1 MSQGWTSEF
10 RFESAWF
17 TILVI
22 WEGQVAGKWDE
33 IESLSRLQL
42 YLSVFQLL
50 NLSTDNL
57 KEGFRQLK
65 VPDHDTEYGLMGDIR
80 LIYDLPIRETCYK
93 VRNTT
98 KVLNEV
104 TFAAGIYHIPTSMIT
119 SYWVWLLFVGLPG
132 IIEDTPNRI
141 LRDEYLYFYFHQKHI
156 YLSILMNID
165 FNRNSEAGMQE

>member
-1 MSQGWTSEF
+1 M
-10 RFESAWF
+10 
-17 TILVI
+17 
-22 WEGQVAGKWDE
+22 AGKRDE
-33 IESLSRLQL
+33 IEPLSRLQL

-104 TFAAGIYHIPTSMIT
+104 TFAAGIYHMPTSMIT
-119 SYWVWLLFVGLPG
+119 SYWV
-132 IIEDTPNRI
+132 
-141 LRDEYLYFYFHQKHI
+141 
-156 YLSILMNID
+156 
-165 FNRNSEAGMQE
+165 